1 MNKVRLENFSDG
13 VFAIAVTLLVLNI
26 KIPDAK
32 NMDNHQLIL
41 AMIRSVPQLLTFGFS
56 FMVIGVFWVAHHRIF
71 AMTKL
76 VDSKLLWLNVFY
88 LMFVAVMPYPAALL
102 AENPFL
108 STSILVYCS
117 TLFVIGMMH
126 YFLLRHIYHCD
137 HIKNE
142 IFTADVFR
150 SYLKTGLIGP
160 GGYIWAALLS
170 FISPYISF
178 FLILS
183 TLLFYI
189 FFSGKRLEQELADP
203 GSTSRKLE
211 ERKQQRGL
219 LGRKK

>member
-32 NMDNHQLIL
+32 NLDNHQLTL
-41 AMIRSVPQLLTFGFS
+41 RVLESLPQLLTFGFS

-76 VDSKLLWLNVFY
+76 VDSKLLWLNILY

-108 STSILVYCS
+108 TVSILIYSS
-117 TLFVIGMMH
+117 TLFVIGFMH
-126 YFLLRHIYHCD
+126 FILLRHIYKGEN
-137 HIKNE
+137 IKNE
-142 IFTADVFR
+142 MFTEHVYQ
-150 SYLKTGLIGP
+150 SYLRAGVTGPAI
-160 GGYIWAALLS
+160 YIFAGAFS
-170 FISPYISF
+170 FVHPYISF
-178 FLILS
+178 TLIISALV
-183 TLLFYI
+183 FYV
-189 FFSGKRLEQELADP
+189 FFSGKRLERELSEP
-203 GSTSRKLE
+203 KLE
-211 ERKQQRGL
+211 KRRL